1 LLFNVSL
8 GLSLGKVLFA
18 LVYPYEKITPWEGLL
33 HDVKATKELAKSK
46 SLLAPGIKSV
56 TTGSR
61 PCTPSTRLS
70 FYPASRESMCNQD
83 G

>member
-1 LLFNVSL
+1 MLFNVSL

-46 SLLAPGIKSV
+46 V
-56 TTGSR
+56 FTDTGHQISNHGFKALHTLHQTIIL
-61 PCTPSTRLS
+61 PCFKRK
-70 FYPASRESMCNQD
+70 YV
-83 G
+83 